1 MAPNQSLDHWAR
13 YWQSGARHS
22 LPQDF
27 SGNYDREVAEF
38 WKAQFSNVSSGGAVL
53 DICTGTG
60 AIALLAKDAV
70 SDRTIRISA
79 VDGAAIKRETLAEIW
94 PGRADDL
101 DQIEFVFD
109 CPIEQM
115 DALGPAGPF
124 DLITSQY
131 GLEYCD
137 LAVAAPRIAQAL
149 KPEGRLALVT
159 HASSSEMAQTMA
171 TEAGDYRLLEGEG
184 YFKLLRSWSK
194 NQLSGQ
200 DLTQRLQKIAQALM
214 PAYQRSQSPLI
225 GQVLGSAQ
233 VALSQSMGQLMGQRQ
248 HAALYL
254 DQLTNARDRVED
266 MLRVTRLV
274 GDDASWLSPFNEQG
288 LKLVAQGE
296 IRVDGQH
303 LAGLSWVLEKQA

>member
-38 WKAQFSNVSSGGAVL
+38 WKTQFSNVSSGGAVL

-60 AIALLAKDAV
+60 AIALLAKDAF

-79 VDGAAIKRETLAEIW
+79 VDGAAIERETLAEIW

-101 DQIEFVFD
+101 NQIEFVFD

-115 DALGPAGPF
+115 DVLGPAGPF

-137 LAVAAPRIAQAL
+137 LAAVAPKITQAL

-171 TEAGDYRLLEGEG
+171 TEATEYQLLEDQG

-194 NQLSGQ
+194 SQLSGQ
-200 DLTQRLQKIAQALM
+200 DLAQRLQKINQALM
-214 PAYQRSQSPLI
+214 PMYQRSQSPLL
-225 GQVLGSAQ
+225 GQVLQSTQ
-233 VALSQSMGQLMGQRQ
+233 VALSQPMGQLMGQRQ
-248 HAALYL
+248 HAAMYL
-254 DQLTNARDRVED
+254 DQLSNARARTED
-266 MLRVTRLV
+266 MLRVTRVV
-274 GDDASWLSPFNEQG
+274 GDDASWLDVLNENG
-288 LKLVAQGE
+288 LELISQGE
-296 IRVDGQH
+296 IRLDGEH
-303 LAGLSWVLEKQA
+303 FAGMHWVLERAA

>member
-38 WKAQFSNVSSGGAVL
+38 WKGQFFNVSSGGAVL

-60 AIALLAKDAV
+60 AIALLATEAF
-70 SDRTIRISA
+70 SDSSICILA
-79 VDGAAIKRETLAEIW
+79 IDGADIERETLAEIW

-101 DQIEFVFD
+101 NQIEFVFD

-115 DALGPAGPF
+115 DVLGPAGPF

-137 LAVAAPRIAQAL
+137 LEVAAPRIAQAL
-149 KPEGRLALVT
+149 KVRGRLALIT
-159 HASSSEMAQTMA
+159 HASSSEMAQTMVA
-171 TEAGDYRLLEGEG
+171 EAVDYQLLEDQG
-184 YFKLLRSWSK
+184 YFKLLRSWSR

-200 DLTQRLQKIAQALM
+200 DLAQRLQKIAQALM
-214 PAYQRSQSPLI
+214 TFYQRSQSPLI
-225 GQVLGSAQ
+225 GQVLESTQ
-233 VALSQSMGQLMGQRQ
+233 VALSQSMGQLMGQQQ

-254 DQLTNARDRVED
+254 DQLTNARARIED

-274 GDDASWLSPFNEQG
+274 GDDASWLSPFNQQG
-288 LKLVAQGE
+288 LTLVEQGE

>member
-27 SGNYDREVAEF
+27 GGNYDREVAEF
-38 WKAQFSNVSSGGAVL
+38 WKTQFSSVLSGGAVL

-60 AIALLAKDAV
+60 AIALLAKDAF
-70 SDRTIRISA
+70 SDPAIRISA
-79 VDGAAIKRETLAEIW
+79 IDGAAIERETLAEIW
-94 PGRADDL
+94 PGRAADL

-115 DALGPAGPF
+115 DVMGPAGPF

-137 LAVAAPRIAQAL
+137 LEVAAPRIVQAL
-149 KPEGRLALVT
+149 KTRGRLALVS
-159 HASSSEMAQTMA
+159 HASSSEMARTMA
-171 TEAGDYRLLEGEG
+171 TEAEDYQFLEDQG
-184 YFKLLRSWSK
+184 YFKLLRSWSG

-200 DLTQRLQKIAQALM
+200 DLAHRLQKIAQAFM
-214 PAYQRSQSPLI
+214 TFYQRSQSPLI
-225 GQVLGSAQ
+225 GQVLESTQ

-248 HAALYL
+248 HAAFYL
-254 DQLTNARDRVED
+254 DQLTNARDRIED

-274 GDDASWLSPFNEQG
+274 GDDASWLSPLNEQG
-288 LKLVAQGE
+288 LTLVAQGE

-303 LAGLSWVLEKQA
+303 LAGLSWVLEKHP